1 MNPSKF
7 KFVHSWLHMQMS
19 ISSPLQVL
27 VIIILSVDMHADNH
41 MGMDMHAYI
50 HRVYYKGLG

>member
-1 MNPSKF
+1 MNLSKF

-19 ISSPLQVL
+19 TSSSLQVL
-27 VIIILSVDMHADNH
+27 AIMILSMDMYADNH

-50 HRVYYKGLG
+50 LRVYNKGLG